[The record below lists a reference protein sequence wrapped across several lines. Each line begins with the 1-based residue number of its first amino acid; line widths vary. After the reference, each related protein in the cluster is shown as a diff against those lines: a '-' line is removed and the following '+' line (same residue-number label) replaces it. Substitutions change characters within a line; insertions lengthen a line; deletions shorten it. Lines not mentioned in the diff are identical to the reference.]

1 MKRPFV
7 AVVSCYAI
15 GLLLAGIFRPPLVA
29 LFGTAFVVLV
39 LACRAD
45 LSRRSNAKTEAARRR
60 VLVLEKFRPWLIWPL
75 LALVGWTNL
84 ASRTAMV
91 SPNDLRALLGDTN
104 AIVTVRGTL
113 TETHHWRITE
123 RDGQQT
129 ERSVAQVQVTALC
142 RDANWRPATGS
153 IIVTTPGT
161 LAASFFAGQPVEVT
175 GVISR
180 PASPLAEGLFDYRD
194 YLQTRGIF
202 YQLKTSS
209 TNDWQLGATP
219 LIKPPLTDR
228 FLNWSQRTL
237 ALGLPGEDQ
246 PLRLLWAMTLG
257 WRTALTA
264 DINFCFLHWLSHL
277 HCISE
282 FSGSYFF
289 YREFA

>member
-1 MKRPFV
+1 M
-7 AVVSCYAI
+7 I
-15 GLLLAGIFRPPLVA
+15 WLLI
-29 LFGTAFVVLV
+29 AF
-39 LACRAD
+39 
-45 LSRRSNAKTEAARRR
+45 
-60 VLVLEKFRPWLIWPL
+60 
-75 LALVGWTNL
+75 VGWTNL
-84 ASRTAMV
+84 ASRTAIV

-113 TETHHWRITE
+113 TETPHWRITE

>member
-29 LFGTAFVVLV
+29 LFGITFAVLV

-60 VLVLEKFRPWLIWPL
+60 VLVLEKFRPLLLWVL
-75 LALVGWTNL
+75 LALAGWTNL

-91 SPNDLRALLGDTN
+91 SPNDLRALLGETN

-113 TETHHWRITE
+113 IETPHWRIAE

-129 ERSVAQVQVTALC
+129 ERSVAPVHVAALR
-142 RDANWRPATGS
+142 RDANWRPAAGS

-161 LAASFFAGQPVEVT
+161 LAGDFFTGQPVEVT

-180 PASPLAEGLFDYRD
+180 APPLAEGLFDYRD
-194 YLQTRGIF
+194 YLQTRGFF

-209 TNDWQLGATP
+209 TNGWQLGAAP
-219 LIKPPLTDR
+219 LLKPPLTDR

-237 ALGLPGEDQ
+237 ALGLPVEDQ

-264 DINFCFLHWLSHL
+264 DISEPFLRAGTIIH
-277 HCISE
+277 
-282 FSGSYFF
+282 
-289 YREFA
+289 FAFHEME

>member
-1 MKRPFV
+1 MGNVIWLVRVSRRITQKRPDGIGRRLSKIMFSQS
-7 AVVSCYAI
+7 AYEGLETAI
-15 GLLLAGIFRPPLVA
+15 
-29 LFGTAFVVLV
+29 
-39 LACRAD
+39 
-45 LSRRSNAKTEAARRR
+45 
-60 VLVLEKFRPWLIWPL
+60 
-75 LALVGWTNL
+75 
-84 ASRTAMV
+84 V

-113 TETHHWRITE
+113 IETPHWRITE
-123 RDGQQT
+123 RDGRQT
-129 ERSVAQVQVTALC
+129 ERSVAQVRVTALR
-142 RDANWRPATGS
+142 RDANWRPAAGS
-153 IIVTTPGT
+153 MIVTTPGT

-180 PASPLAEGLFDYRD
+180 PAPPLAEGLFDYRH

-202 YQLKTSS
+202 YQLKTSY
-209 TNDWQLGATP
+209 TNGWQLGAAP

-264 DINFCFLHWLSHL
+264 DISEPFLRAGTMHLFAIDDNTELLSSKTGKNFHAF
-277 HCISE
+277 
-282 FSGSYFF
+282 
-289 YREFA
+289 